1 MTLKF
6 LFLFQV
12 VPMAPISP
20 VKPLVPS
27 GPSNTIHRNQCPVK
41 VVQVPKSSTVSTI
54 QSSLSTSSSKPV
66 VVVSTANTT
75 KVANAQRVLALGN
88 VPMSG
93 NQQLKIASIPN
104 VLQQSGAKI
113 VSIAKSMPMT
123 TGFKMIAVTTVV
135 PGSTQVKTVY
145 IATPI
150 MSVTKST
157 TSTVQVSSSGL
168 TTTSKPVQAV
178 VPLSS
183 TSSRPAQ
190 TVVSPSNPTA
200 LGKPSLGLVNFRGFS
215 PVATTNYS
223 SVLTASFSTSN
234 SASPKIIRYSTSAVV
249 SSNDYSSKANI
260 SREASKAVTSY
271 SKTYNVVGPEV
282 KKVASSI
289 VKQLNTTPVTSSTHS
304 SPKQVEFNVIVS
316 DTEPRGTAK
325 PPVVAKQ
332 ISTSTKTVVA
342 ADKAEIMLKI
352 SENPNLISISGE
364 TIEGPDESILLAGEK
379 FLAEL
384 AAKFSKNDVE
394 PATTNKPTE
403 AFLAGV
409 DLTAAESLEN
419 EKKSAGSKAKAEPES
434 LDLTTRIQV
443 QRENRSVPN
452 SIESKVIVR
461 KIGEEYSSPLDFGS
475 ESDTQKKQGF
485 TSNYRLSPRLR
496 DVSFPDI
503 GNRPVVRNDT
513 ASATVAQ
520 MGFQGIDSLRKSP
533 KLAQP
538 KQDLSVKDISKS
550 VGAMQSIKDSLKSVC
565 TTTFISVSDKEHSLS
580 NDLKDASVY
589 STDVNA
595 ESVSRKSP
603 QLPTGNQTAHDLSND
618 VVSSKNIFATFLPNS
633 DGAQENQKAELNA
646 NDSQYPGL
654 DITPGGVDL
663 RLPVQQSKPSQPNPC
678 TGKTTNNS
686 HFQADVS
693 PSTHTNS
700 QSCHQT
706 SQQVQSTSG
715 MQFYSASTT
724 NMNSHTDNQTF
735 ALPQNSFVNSSEI
748 QAPPKNVFFNDNSSP
763 INPKF
768 ASPLNSPTRR
778 SSQSP
783 TTPPKKTISRK
794 NPLPISHQT
803 VHDNP
808 QNTGIVQTH
817 DQMDTLRNARTIQPK
832 GQTSPY
838 DNKIDITNPVP
849 KAEIHPGYLNS
860 GHVVV
865 KPANKRA
872 NRSPQ
877 RTGKSKA
884 KATSGFVQ
892 AGVALQPI
900 PIDGSAVSNNLQT
913 VEAANLDNLQTGN
926 KQAVG
931 ATKYL
936 NSSVSSNMSDS
947 FSSVGSS
954 NSCAISHPSGSSKK
968 RKSDATKVPADW
980 TKGALT

>member
-1 MTLKF
+1 
-6 LFLFQV
+6 
-12 VPMAPISP
+12 MAPISP

-168 TTTSKPVQAV
+168 TATSKTVQAV

-183 TSSRPAQ
+183 SSSRPAQ

-200 LGKPSLGLVNFRGFS
+200 LGKPSLGLVNLRGFS
-215 PVATTNYS
+215 PVATTNYN

-260 SREASKAVTSY
+260 SSEASKTVTSY
-271 SKTYNVVGPEV
+271 SKAYNVVGPEI
-282 KKVASSI
+282 KKVASSL
-289 VKQLNTTPVTSSTHS
+289 VKQLNTTAVTSSTHS
-304 SPKQVEFNVIVS
+304 SPKQVEFNVIVP
-316 DTEPRGTAK
+316 DTEPCGTAK
-325 PPVVAKQ
+325 APVVAKQ
-332 ISTSTKTVVA
+332 ILTSTKTVVA
-342 ADKAEIMLKI
+342 AEKAEIMRKI

-364 TIEGPDESILLAGEK
+364 TTEGPDESILLAGEK

-384 AAKFSKNDVE
+384 AAKFSKSDVE
-394 PATTNKPTE
+394 PSTTNKPSE

-409 DLTAAESLEN
+409 DLTAAESLEI
-419 EKKSAGSKAKAEPES
+419 EKKSAGAKAKAEPES

-475 ESDTQKKQGF
+475 ESDTQKKQAF
-485 TSNYRLSPRLR
+485 TSNYRVSPRLR

-513 ASATVAQ
+513 ASTTVTQ
-520 MGFQGIDSLRKSP
+520 VGFQGIDSLRKSP

-538 KQDLSVKDISKS
+538 KQDLYMKDISKS
-550 VGAMQSIKDSLKSVC
+550 VGAMQSNKDSLKSVC
-565 TTTFISVSDKEHSLS
+565 TTSFISVSDKEHSLS

-595 ESVSRKSP
+595 ECLSRKSP
-603 QLPTGNQTAHDLSND
+603 QMPTGSQTVPDLSND
-618 VVSSKNIFATFLPNS
+618 IVSSRNIFTTFLPNN
-633 DGAQENQKAELNA
+633 DGAQENQKAELSA
-646 NDSQYPGL
+646 NDNQYPGL
-654 DITPGGVDL
+654 DITPGEVDL
-663 RLPVQQSKPSQPNPC
+663 RLPVQQSKPSQSKPC
-678 TGKTTNNS
+678 AAKTTNNS

-693 PSTHTNS
+693 PSTHKNS

-706 SQQVQSTSG
+706 SQQVHSTAD
-715 MQFYSASTT
+715 MQFFSASTA

-768 ASPLNSPTRR
+768 TSPLNSPTRR

-803 VHDNP
+803 VHDNS
-808 QNTGIVQTH
+808 QNTGTIQTH
-817 DQMDTLRNARTIQPK
+817 DQIDTLRNARTIQPK
-832 GQTSPY
+832 GQISPY
-838 DNKIDITNPVP
+838 DNKIDITNPIP

-860 GHVVV
+860 GYVVV

-877 RTGKSKA
+877 KTGKSKA
-884 KATSGFVQ
+884 KVASGFVQ
-892 AGVALQPI
+892 AGVSLQRI
-900 PIDGSAVSNNLQT
+900 PVDGTAVSNNLQT
-913 VEAANLDNLQTGN
+913 VEAANFDNLQTGN
-926 KQAVG
+926 KQTVG
-931 ATKYL
+931 ATV
-936 NSSVSSNMSDS
+936 NSSGSSNMSES